1 MKIALVG
8 NQNCGKTTLFNA
20 LTGSSQHVGNFP
32 GVTVDGK
39 VGKIKNKEDISLV
52 DLPGIYSLTPYS
64 SEEIVTRDFII
75 KEKPDVVLNII
86 DATNIERNLYLTMQL
101 LELDVPLIIALN
113 MMDEVNASG
122 NSIDVNKL
130 SEGFGVKICPIS
142 ASKNQG
148 IDELIEETINVGKNK
163 IMPTH
168 IDVCEKNSPV
178 HRAIHAIMHLVEDH
192 CEKYGLPKRY
202 VATQLIQKDEILSK
216 EINLSENEI
225 DLLGH
230 IICEMEN
237 DNGYDNEIS
246 IIGMRYNY
254 IDKIVKNSVTIKSTQ
269 TKEQIRSSKIDR
281 ILTNKYLA
289 FPIFILIIGL
299 IFAITFGLVNTYI
312 SDLLGNGLD
321 QLINL
326 VRDGM
331 NKAEFN
337 KVLISLICD
346 GLMTG
351 VFSVLSFLPT
361 VVVLFFFLSLLEDT
375 GYMARVA
382 FIMDKPLRKIGL
394 SGRSFVPLLIGF
406 GCSVPAVM
414 ATRTTASEKDKKL
427 TLMLIPFIPCS
438 AKLPIFTAV
447 VGGFF
452 KLDVLIILGL
462 YFLSVALGVL
472 VGFISKLII
481 KSKPTPFMM
490 ELPSYRLPTAKNTLL
505 LMWEKA
511 KDFIKKAFTV
521 IFVCSLIIW
530 FLNSFDFKFNY
541 VDGEIIPV
549 DSSMLSKISSFITPL
564 FKPIG
569 INDWRYCA
577 SLITGLTA
585 KETLVSTLTV
595 LYGSVDL
602 ALVNVTTGQILAFLV
617 FVILYMPCIATFAVL
632 RKELKSTPLAI
643 LYMAG
648 QTLFAYL
655 IAMLFYGVSLLC

>member
-163 IMPTH
+163 IIPTH

-643 LYMAG
+643 LYMVG

>member
-643 LYMAG
+643 LYMVG

>member
-39 VGKIKNKEDISLV
+39 VGQIKNKENISLV

-130 SEGFGVKICPIS
+130 SEGLGVKICPIS

-163 IMPTH
+163 IMPIH

-246 IIGMRYNY
+246 IIEMRYNY
-254 IDKIVKNSVTIKSTQ
+254 IDKVVKSSVTIKSTQ

-337 KVLISLICD
+337 KVLTSLICD

-452 KLDVLIILGL
+452 KLDVLVILGL

-521 IFVCSLIIW
+521 IFVCSLVIW

-564 FKPIG
+564 FRPIG

-585 KETLVSTLTV
+585 KESLVSTLTV

-602 ALVNVTTGQILAFLV
+602 ALVNVSTGQILAFLV

-655 IAMLFYGVSLLC
+655 MAMLFYGVSLLC

>member
-20 LTGSSQHVGNFP
+20 LTGSNQHVGNFP

-39 VGKIKNKEDISLV
+39 VGQIKNKEKISLV

-130 SEGFGVKICPIS
+130 SEGLGVKICPIS

-148 IDELIEETINVGKNK
+148 IDELMEETIKVGKNK
-163 IMPTH
+163 IMPIH
-168 IDVCEKNSPV
+168 IDVCEKDSPV

-216 EINLSENEI
+216 EINLSENEV

-254 IDKIVKNSVTIKSTQ
+254 IDRVVKKSVTIKSTQ

-299 IFAITFGLVNTYI
+299 IFSITFGLVNTYI
-312 SDLLGNGLD
+312 SDLLGNGLNH
-321 QLINL
+321 LINI
-326 VRDGM
+326 VHKEMD
-331 NKAEFN
+331 NADFN
-337 KVLISLICD
+337 IVLISLICD

-375 GYMARVA
+375 GYMSRVA

-452 KLDVLIILGL
+452 KLDVLVILGL
-462 YFLSVALGVL
+462 YFLSVALGIL
-472 VGFISKLII
+472 VGFISKLIK

-490 ELPSYRLPTAKNTLL
+490 ELPNYRLPTVKNTLL

-541 VDGEIIPV
+541 VDGDTISV

-564 FKPIG
+564 FRPIG

-585 KETLVSTLTV
+585 KESLVSTLTV

-602 ALVNVTTGQILAFLV
+602 AIVNVNTGQILAFLV

-632 RKELKSTPLAI
+632 RKELKSTSLAI

-648 QTLFAYL
+648 QTLFAYFM
-655 IAMLFYGVSLLC
+655 AMLFYGVSLLC

>member
-8 NQNCGKTTLFNA
+8 NQNCGKTTLFNC
-20 LTGSSQHVGNFP
+20 LTGSNQHVGNFP

-39 VGKIKNKEDISLV
+39 VGKIKDHQDILLV

-64 SEEIVTRDFII
+64 NEEIVTRDYLI

-86 DATNIERNLYLTMQL
+86 DATNLERNLYLTMQL
-101 LELDVPLIIALN
+101 LELNVPIVMALN
-113 MMDEVNASG
+113 MMDEVKASG
-122 NSIDVNKL
+122 NQIDVSKL
-130 SEGFGVKICPIS
+130 EASLGVKICPIS

-148 IDELIEETINVGKNK
+148 IEELIQETLRVGNDKVL
-163 IMPTH
+163 PTH

-192 CEKYGLPKRY
+192 CEKYDLPKRY
-202 VATQLIQKDEILSK
+202 VATQLIQKDEVLSK

-237 DNGYDNEIS
+237 DNGYDNEVS
-246 IIGMRYNY
+246 IINMRYSY
-254 IDKIVKNSVTIKSTQ
+254 IDKIVKNAVIIHSSK
-269 TKEQIRSSKIDR
+269 TKEQIRTSKIDK

-289 FPIFILIIGL
+289 FPIFILIIAL

-312 SDLLGNGLD
+312 SDLLGEGLD

-326 VRDGM
+326 VRNTMVNND
-331 NKAEFN
+331 FN
-337 KVLISLICD
+337 YVVTSLVCD
-346 GLMTG
+346 GIMTG

-361 VVVLFFFLSLLEDT
+361 VVILFFFLSLLEDT

-414 ATRTTASEKDKKL
+414 ATRTTASEKDRKL

-438 AKLPIFTAV
+438 AKLPIFTAII
-447 VGGFF
+447 GGVFR
-452 KLDVLIILGL
+452 LDVLIFLGL
-462 YFLSVALGVL
+462 YLLSVSLGVL
-472 VGFISKLII
+472 VAFIFKLIL

-490 ELPSYRLPTAKNTLL
+490 ELPSYRIPTIKNTLL

-521 IFVCSLIIW
+521 IFICSLIIW

-541 VDGEIIPV
+541 VDGEIIKNEE
-549 DSSMLSKISSFITPL
+549 SMLSKISSFITPL
-564 FKPIG
+564 FRPIG
-569 INDWRYCA
+569 ITDWRYCA
-577 SLITGLTA
+577 SLITGLSA

-595 LYGSVDL
+595 LFGSIDA
-602 ALVNVTTGQILAFLV
+602 ALNNVTIGQVIAFMV
-617 FVILYMPCIATFAVL
+617 FVILYMPCVATFAVL
-632 RKELKSTPLAI
+632 KKELKSTPLA
-643 LYMAG
+643 LCYMLG
-648 QTLFAYL
+648 QTLFAY
-655 IAMLFYGVSLLC
+655 IVSMCFYGISLLC

>member
-163 IMPTH
+163 IIPTH

-438 AKLPIFTAV
+438 AKFPIFTAV

-511 KDFIKKAFTV
+511 KDFIKKAFTI

-643 LYMAG
+643 LYMVG

>member
-163 IMPTH
+163 IIPTH

-511 KDFIKKAFTV
+511 KDFIKKAFTI

-643 LYMAG
+643 LYMVG

>member
-163 IMPTH
+163 IIPTH

-472 VGFISKLII
+472 VGFIYKLII

-511 KDFIKKAFTV
+511 KDFIKKAFTI

-643 LYMAG
+643 LYMVG

>member
-32 GVTVDGK
+32 GVTVEGK
-39 VGKIKNKEDISLV
+39 VGKIKNKDDISLV

-643 LYMAG
+643 LYMVG

>member
-163 IMPTH
+163 IIPTH

-281 ILTNKYLA
+281 ILTNKY
-289 FPIFILIIGL
+289 
-299 IFAITFGLVNTYI
+299 
-312 SDLLGNGLD
+312 
-321 QLINL
+321 
-326 VRDGM
+326 
-331 NKAEFN
+331 
-337 KVLISLICD
+337 
-346 GLMTG
+346 
-351 VFSVLSFLPT
+351 
-361 VVVLFFFLSLLEDT
+361 
-375 GYMARVA
+375 
-382 FIMDKPLRKIGL
+382 
-394 SGRSFVPLLIGF
+394 
-406 GCSVPAVM
+406 
-414 ATRTTASEKDKKL
+414 
-427 TLMLIPFIPCS
+427 
-438 AKLPIFTAV
+438 
-447 VGGFF
+447 
-452 KLDVLIILGL
+452 
-462 YFLSVALGVL
+462 
-472 VGFISKLII
+472 
-481 KSKPTPFMM
+481 
-490 ELPSYRLPTAKNTLL
+490 
-505 LMWEKA
+505 
-511 KDFIKKAFTV
+511 
-521 IFVCSLIIW
+521 
-530 FLNSFDFKFNY
+530 
-541 VDGEIIPV
+541 
-549 DSSMLSKISSFITPL
+549 
-564 FKPIG
+564 
-569 INDWRYCA
+569 
-577 SLITGLTA
+577 
-585 KETLVSTLTV
+585 
-595 LYGSVDL
+595 
-602 ALVNVTTGQILAFLV
+602 
-617 FVILYMPCIATFAVL
+617 
-632 RKELKSTPLAI
+632 
-643 LYMAG
+643 
-648 QTLFAYL
+648 
-655 IAMLFYGVSLLC
+655 

>member
-39 VGKIKNKEDISLV
+39 VGKIKNKDDISLV

-321 QLINL
+321 QLISL

-643 LYMAG
+643 LYMVG